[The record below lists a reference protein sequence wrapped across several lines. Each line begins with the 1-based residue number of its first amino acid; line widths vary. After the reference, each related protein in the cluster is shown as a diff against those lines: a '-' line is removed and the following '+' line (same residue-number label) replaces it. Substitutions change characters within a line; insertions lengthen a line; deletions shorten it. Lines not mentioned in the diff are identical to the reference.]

1 MPEYKI
7 LKVAGSLLGFT
18 LSEEA
23 KDKISKA
30 LTGENHPMFGNPPPG
45 ENYPRFGISLSDGII
60 ANISEAQKK
69 VYRTGEDNPREMLG
83 SSHTPGT

>member
-7 LKVAGSLLGFT
+7 LLVAGVLLGFT

-30 LTGENHPMFGNPPPG
+30 LTGENHPMIGKTLP
-45 ENYPRFGISLSDGII
+45 ERII
-60 ANISEAQKK
+60 
-69 VYRTGEDNPREMLG
+69 
-83 SSHTPGT
+83 